1 MVGKK
6 KKNLQILHSPNKTD
20 ETREKIKGKRAG
32 GWGKQSKGQ
41 KLSLAKIIS
50 QLIMLYTLHYNR
62 YVKADTQ
69 RFNWTEQNNS

>member
-1 MVGKK
+1 MESK
-6 KKNLQILHSPNKTD
+6 
-20 ETREKIKGKRAG
+20 A
-32 GWGKQSKGQ
+32 KGQ

-69 RFNWTEQNNS
+69 KFNWTEQNNSSKKKKEFKQKRGGGG